1 MGRAHGHARMI
12 GYHRLG
18 ETPAKHHIALKRPKP
33 DADGCPVYYEHCVTR
48 GGFDGAFSILYREHN
63 PGAES
68 GHAAVDDL
76 DVFQTETPYGDRMH
90 RHHFP
95 TGKVAGDGHLW
106 ESNRWIIGNDDVRV
120 GTAEPTQTDTG
131 LVQNGDG
138 DLMLFIQEGS
148 GSLDSEMGSLKFRQ
162 WDYVWIPKGVIH
174 QIVFN
179 KGPVHVMVMESPA
192 SFQVPSNFM
201 NPVGQLKMDAPYTH
215 RDFRRPERLSKGG
228 KGSAQVL
235 HKRGDQWTER
245 TLPHHPFDVVGW
257 DGHVYPVAFNA
268 LDYEPKVGKTHLP
281 PPIHTTFLGGN
292 NSFVLCTFAP
302 RLVDFHKDAIPCPY
316 PHSSVDCDEIL
327 WYVDG
332 DFTSRKGV
340 GPGSISHHPMGIPH
354 APQPGKY
361 EASMGTKD
369 TSELAVMVDTYKPL
383 LPTKHAIACEDAEY
397 HPSWAKGNG
406 NTDTYVD

>member
-1 MGRAHGHARMI
+1 MI
-12 GYHRLG
+12 SYHTLG
-18 ETPAKHHIALKRPKP
+18 SVPAKHHIAHRRPEP

-63 PGAES
+63 PGAEVEHKLR
-68 GHAAVDDL
+68 GGL
-76 DVFQTETPYGDRMH
+76 DVFEPVDDFGGHFH
-90 RHHFP
+90 RHHYP
-95 TGKVAGDGHLW
+95 TPDVAGEGHLY
-106 ESNRWIIGNDDVRV
+106 ESLRWLLGNSDVRT
-120 GTAEPTQTDTG
+120 GASKPTVADTG

-148 GSLDSEMGSLKFRQ
+148 GRVESEMGTMQFRQ

-174 QIVFN
+174 HVVFE
-179 KGPVHVMVMESPA
+179 GPAYVMVNESPA

-201 NPVGQLKMDAPYTH
+201 NPVGQLTMEAPYCH
-215 RDFRRPERLSKGG
+215 RDFRRPTELSPAGD
-228 KGSAQVL
+228 APAAVL
-235 HKRGDQWTER
+235 HKRGDVWTER
-245 TLPHHPFDVVGW
+245 ILPHHPFDVVGW

-281 PPIHTTFLGGN
+281 PPIHTTFLGGGG
-292 NSFVLCTFAP
+292 SFVLCTFAP
-302 RLVDFHKDAIPCPY
+302 RLTDFHEDAIPCPY

-340 GPGSISHHPMGIPH
+340 EAGSISHHPMGIPH

-361 EASMGTKD
+361 EASIGTKS
-369 TSELAVMVDTYKPL
+369 TTELAVMIDTYKPL
-383 LPTKHAIACEDAEY
+383 SPTKHALACEDPAY
-397 HPSWAKGNG
+397 HPSW
-406 NTDTYVD
+406 NTS